1 MSENSLEQLFS
12 DANLSLATPENAFSL
27 PSQIPGPS
35 DWLPRLSDAIDRKI
49 AYFDEVLSAFL
60 ILRVPYS
67 SPDAEGK
74 PPNDLV
80 TFLTFLQVGFD
91 ASYISPRA
99 DLPSAVHQENHPTHL
114 LGPPP
119 AGRPGS
125 KPRSSS
131 PLKPRPPP
139 SVPPQ
144 TPNPTPQMED
154 SDKKSA
160 VAEGIQL
167 HTFIWGDAFTTA
179 KDARKDEFAMI
190 WDADAREWVLIYRMD
205 VTIGQFACLGSNF
218 DI

>member
-1 MSENSLEQLFS
+1 MSEHLLEQLFS
-12 DANLSLATPENAFSL
+12 DANLSLSTPENAFAL

-35 DWLPRLSDAIDRKI
+35 DWLLQLSDAIDRKI

-60 ILRVPYS
+60 VLRLPHS
-67 SPDAEGK
+67 PPDADGK

-99 DLPSAVHQENHPTHL
+99 DPPPTTPQERTSTQL

-119 AGRPGS
+119 AGRPGA
-125 KPRSSS
+125 KPRPSS

-139 SVPPQ
+139 LIPPQ

-154 SDKKSA
+154 SDKQYA

-167 HTFIWGDAFTTA
+167 YTFIWGDAPLNA
-179 KDARKDEFAMI
+179 KDARKDDFAMF
-190 WDADAREWVLIYRMD
+190 WDADKNEWVLIYRMD
-205 VTIGQFACLGSNF
+205 VTIGMYILPRS
-218 DI
+218 